1 MLQQQVNAFVQ
12 QVRGQLIVSC
22 QALPH
27 EPLFGAE
34 IMARMAIAAKAGG
47 AAGIR
52 ANSPVDITAIR
63 AAVDLP
69 IIGLYKVVIP
79 GFDVYIT
86 PTVGDAQQVAA
97 AGADL
102 IAVDATQRPR
112 PDFEDLAA
120 FFAAV
125 HAATGKPILADVSTV
140 EEGLAAEAAG
150 ADLVSTTMSGYTPYS
165 PQLPGPDF
173 AIVRTLAQQ
182 LKVPLLAEGRYH
194 TPEQVVEAF
203 AAGATAVV
211 VGGAITRPQEITRRF
226 VGALTKQPAGIKGSH
241 A

>member
-12 QVRGQLIVSC
+12 QIRGRLIVSC

-34 IMARMAIAAKAGG
+34 IMARMAVAAQAGG
-47 AAGIR
+47 AVAIR
-52 ANSPVDITAIR
+52 ANTPVDIAAIR

-69 IIGLYKVVIP
+69 IIGLNKVDLP

-112 PDFEDLAA
+112 PDFADLAA

-125 HAATGKPILADVSTV
+125 HAATGRPILADVSTV

-165 PQLPGPDF
+165 PQLPGPDL
-173 AIVRTLAQQ
+173 AIVRALAQQ
-182 LKVPLLAEGRYH
+182 LKIPLLAEGRYH
-194 TPEQVVEAF
+194 TPELALGAL

-211 VGGAITRPQEITRRF
+211 VGSAITMPQDITRRF
-226 VGALTKQPAGIKGSH
+226 VRALEN
-241 A
+241 